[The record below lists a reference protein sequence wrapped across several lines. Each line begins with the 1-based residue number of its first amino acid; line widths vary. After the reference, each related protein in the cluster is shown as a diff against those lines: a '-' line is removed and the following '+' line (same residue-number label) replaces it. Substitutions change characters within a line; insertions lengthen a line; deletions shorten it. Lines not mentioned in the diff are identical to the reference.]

1 MAYHPKKRLGQHFL
15 RDGDILSQIIEFG
28 ELSDSD
34 QVLEIGAGDGTLTRA
49 LLASGARVTA
59 VELDRDLLPG
69 LTNLALEEPR
79 LELVEGDALK
89 MDHFDLPTPMKVISN
104 LPYQIASGI
113 ISDLSPRPDWF
124 PMMVLMVQRE
134 VGARLAAGPGGKD
147 YGSLTLWVA
156 HRYSV
161 EIKRIVPPGS
171 FRPPP
176 KVDSALILLKALDS
190 PRVEVP
196 DEEVYFGL
204 IRAAFSMRRKTILNN
219 LRSWSPPDGGPPSG
233 GHPGGAQPDWLNIL
247 NEAEIETRRRA
258 ETLSAEDFARIAR
271 ALGP

>member
-1 MAYHPKKRLGQHFL
+1 M
-15 RDGDILSQIIEFG
+15 
-28 ELSDSD
+28 
-34 QVLEIGAGDGTLTRA
+34 
-49 LLASGARVTA
+49 
-59 VELDRDLLPG
+59 
-69 LTNLALEEPR
+69 ALEEPR
-79 LELVEGDALK
+79 LELVEGDAMK
-89 MDHFDLPTPMKVISN
+89 INHFDLPTPMKVISN

-113 ISDLSPRPDWF
+113 ISGLCPRPGWF
-124 PMMVLMVQRE
+124 PLMVLMVQRE
-134 VGARLAAGPGGKD
+134 VAARLAAGPGGKE
-147 YGSLTLWVA
+147 YGSLTLWVG

-161 EIKRIVPPGS
+161 EIKCIVPPEA

-219 LRSWSPPDGGPPSG
+219 LRSWRPPGSSSPAGGPPG
-233 GHPGGAQPDWLNIL
+233 DEPPDWPGIL
-247 NEAEIETRRRA
+247 ETAEIETRRRA

-271 ALGP
+271 AITPRAPGP